1 MKKVSDAAKAAAVM
15 HFVSD
20 SADTGLTPEMAVELF
35 NELGQSFGPV
45 SDVLDKYD
53 TTRWAMFE
61 DWDDATWW
69 EQLELLAHTI
79 DAMFDH
85 FEFPPQEF

>member
-20 SADTGLTPEMAVELF
+20 SGDTGLTPEMAVELF
-35 NELGQSFGPV
+35 NELGQTFGPV
-45 SDVLDKYD
+45 DEVLCKYD
-53 TTRWAMFE
+53 VTRWVMFE
-61 DWDDATWW
+61 DWDDGRWW
-69 EQLELLAHTI
+69 EQLEVLSHTI

>member
-15 HFVSD
+15 HFVAD
-20 SADTGLTPEMAVELF
+20 SGDMPITPETAVELF
-35 NELGQSFGPV
+35 NELGQTFGPV
-45 SDVLDKYD
+45 DDVLCKYD
-53 TTRWAMFE
+53 MTRWVMFE
-61 DWDDATWW
+61 DWDDAIWW
-69 EQLELLAHTI
+69 EQLEVLAHTI

>member
-20 SADTGLTPEMAVELF
+20 SGDTPITPETAVELF
-35 NELGQSFGPV
+35 NELGQTFGPV
-45 SDVLDKYD
+45 DDVLCKYD
-53 TTRWAMFE
+53 MTRWVMFE
-61 DWDDATWW
+61 DWDDAIWW
-69 EQLELLAHTI
+69 EQLEVLAHTI

>member
-1 MKKVSDAAKAAAVM
+1 MKKVSDSAKAAAVM

-20 SADTGLTPEMAVELF
+20 SADTPLTPETAVELF

-45 SDVLDKYD
+45 DEVLCKYD
-53 TTRWAMFE
+53 MTRWARY
-61 DWDDATWW
+61 DGWDDATWW
-69 EQLELLAHTI
+69 EQLELLAHVI
-79 DAMFDH
+79 DAMFDY

>member
-20 SADTGLTPEMAVELF
+20 SADTPLTPETAVELF
-35 NELGQSFGPV
+35 NELGQTFGPV
-45 SDVLDKYD
+45 DEVLCKYD
-53 TTRWAMFE
+53 MTHWARY
-61 DWDDATWW
+61 DNVSDAEWW
-69 EQLELLAHTI
+69 EQLELLAHVI
-79 DAMFDH
+79 DAMFDY